1 MVDSNRKMEGK
12 REGKVGKSIKI
23 SCEINMK
30 KKKNRICWK
39 WVDDIIANLSQQEY
53 GNNKY

>member
-30 KKKNRICWK
+30 KKKNRIC
-39 WVDDIIANLSQQEY
+39 
-53 GNNKY
+53 